1 MQRCLILTALL
12 LATAL
17 VGARHAVAGQAPAAA
32 SDPDIPISHQD
43 RVYSAEQYSNTVSVT
58 DPVDNKL
65 LGTIR
70 LGDPLPANLSPLY
83 KGQVLVHGMG
93 FSPDH
98 RTIAV
103 VAIGS
108 NAVNFIDTAT
118 NSVKHVTYIGR
129 SPHEAF
135 FTMDGR
141 EVWVVVRGE
150 NYVSVLDGTTYEEKT
165 RITVPNGPGMTIFSP
180 DGKYGYVCS
189 SFTPETVVI
198 SVTDHKIVGRVPQAS
213 PFCPNI
219 AATPDSKQVW
229 FTLKDSGKTQVFNG
243 QPPFEVLKTLD
254 TGPITNHVNIVRNA
268 NGMFAYVTIGA
279 LNEIKVFRTDNFE
292 QVATI
297 PVGKLPHG
305 IWPSG
310 DGTRVYVGLENEDRV
325 AAIDTLKN
333 EVIATNPIGQAPQAL
348 VYVPDAVP
356 AVSGDTNTAMTR
368 MMVVPESH
376 GTSNLQPLGVAG
388 QSAQLWLAPPGAR
401 KEEKAPT
408 SVSLS
413 DQGLVQVLEAA
424 VSGLEPG
431 KPYLLALATEPSGTG
446 VLEPLQG
453 FMTNPAGAAVVNTIG
468 PIRQVVRG
476 EEKIPR
482 RYLVILPGK
491 VDDHRAAVQVQ
502 REQ

>member
-1 MQRCLILTALL
+1 MRRNLIRTVLL
-12 LATAL
+12 VATGL
-17 VGARHAVAGQAPAAA
+17 VGVRCAFAGQAPAAA
-32 SDPDIPISHQD
+32 SDPDIPITHQD

-65 LGTIR
+65 VGTIR

-83 KGQVLVHGMG
+83 KGQLLVHGMG
-93 FSPDH
+93 VSPDH

-118 NSVKHVTYIGR
+118 NSVKHVTYVGR

-135 FTMDGR
+135 FTMDGK

-150 NYVSVLDGTTYEEKT
+150 NYVSILDGTTYDEKT

-189 SFTPETVVI
+189 SFTPEIEVITVA
-198 SVTDHKIVGRVPQAS
+198 DHRIIGKVPQAS

-229 FTLKDSGKTQVFNG
+229 FTLKDTGKTQVFDA
-243 QPPFEVLKTLD
+243 QPPFTLLKTLD

-268 NGMFAYVTIGA
+268 NGMFAYVTIGG
-279 LNEIKVFRTDNFE
+279 LNEIKVFRTDNFA

-297 PVGKLPHG
+297 ATGKLPHG

-310 DGTRVYVGLENEDRV
+310 DGTRVYVGLENEDKV

-333 EVIATNPIGQAPQAL
+333 EVVATSPVGQAPQAL
-348 VYVPDAVP
+348 VYVPDAIP
-356 AVSGDTNTAMTR
+356 AMSGALNSAMTR
-368 MMVVPESH
+368 MTVVPE
-376 GTSNLQPLGVAG
+376 GLGANNLQPLGLAG
-388 QSAQLWLAPPGAR
+388 QSAELWLAPPGA
-401 KEEKAPT
+401 KNAEKAPT

-424 VSGLEPG
+424 VTGLEPG
-431 KPYLLALATEPSGTG
+431 KPYLLALASEPSGTG
-446 VLEPLQG
+446 VIEPLQG
-453 FMTNPAGAAVVNTIG
+453 FMTNPAGAAVVNAIG
-468 PIRQVVRG
+468 PIRQLVRG
-476 EEKIPR
+476 EDKTPR
-482 RYLVILPGK
+482 RYLVVLPGTP
-491 VDDHRAAVQVQ
+491 DNHGGAVQVQ
-502 REQ
+502 RE